1 MDSVTITFR
10 TTEDIKKK
18 LDNIALDQ
26 NRTLSNMIETIII
39 KWLEEYEKKA
49 QDKNWAFLVK
59 KQYYFLVLSF
69 FSSITSFKAVPNVAT
84 PESSAGTIILVDL
97 PSAKCS
103 RAS

>member
-49 QDKNWAFLVK
+49 QDKN
-59 KQYYFLVLSF
+59 
-69 FSSITSFKAVPNVAT
+69 
-84 PESSAGTIILVDL
+84 
-97 PSAKCS
+97 
-103 RAS
+103 

>member
-1 MDSVTITFR
+1 MHMDSVTITFR

-49 QDKNWAFLVK
+49 QDK
-59 KQYYFLVLSF
+59 
-69 FSSITSFKAVPNVAT
+69 
-84 PESSAGTIILVDL
+84 D
-97 PSAKCS
+97 
-103 RAS
+103 

>member
-39 KWLEEYEKKA
+39 KWLEEYEKA
-49 QDKNWAFLVK
+49 QDKN
-59 KQYYFLVLSF
+59 
-69 FSSITSFKAVPNVAT
+69 
-84 PESSAGTIILVDL
+84 
-97 PSAKCS
+97 
-103 RAS
+103 